1 MSQPFTLA
9 YRNEVA
15 DRILPVLDTGPKP
28 CWEIAQVIGM
38 DRKEAYSHLKF
49 MAHTLGLLRREKID
63 GGAIWV
69 KAEEDA
75 PVSDIKRVIWSDWP
89 RGEHSRRD
97 HLVAALFGRGGT
109 ISQAE
114 S

>member
-15 DRILPVLDTGPKP
+15 DRILSVMDSGPKQ

-49 MAHTLGLLRREKID
+49 MAHTLGLLRKEKIE
-63 GGAIWV
+63 GGAIWI
-69 KAEEDA
+69 KAEEEEA
-75 PVSDIKRVIWSDWP
+75 PKNDIKRVIWSDWP
-89 RGEHSRRD
+89 RGEHGRD
-97 HLVAALFGRGGT
+97 RMVAALFGRG
-109 ISQAE
+109 
-114 S
+114 